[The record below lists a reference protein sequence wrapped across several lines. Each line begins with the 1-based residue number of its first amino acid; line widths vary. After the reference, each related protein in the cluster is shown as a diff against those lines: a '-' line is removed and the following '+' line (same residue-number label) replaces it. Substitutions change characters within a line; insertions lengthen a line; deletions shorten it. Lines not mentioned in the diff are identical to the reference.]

1 MAYIGAV
8 PAKITTTA
16 TSSLL
21 HWQKPHEALS
31 LLANV
36 DGVQLSKASI
46 ISMSIEI
53 LDSYGLAD
61 MTMRRVSSQL
71 GVAPG
76 ALYWHFKN
84 KQALIDATARHLL
97 AQWSATSFHSLESAC
112 VELRRAMLAHRDGAE
127 LISAAVSDADLRQDI
142 EQVLAQ
148 AIGGSQ
154 AALGASTA
162 LHFVLGSTVIAQAE
176 HQAAQAT
183 AGQSVHST
191 DGKAGEPGA
200 AAPDVCEADS
210 LHFLQ
215 GVHLIDSGLRALESD
230 A

>member
-1 MAYIGAV
+1 M
-8 PAKITTTA
+8 
-16 TSSLL
+16 
-21 HWQKPHEALS
+21 
-31 LLANV
+31 LLAKV

-97 AQWSATSFHSLESAC
+97 AQWSTTSFDSLETAC
-112 VELRRAMLAHRDGAE
+112 VQLRRTMLAHRDGAE
-127 LISAAVSDADLRQDI
+127 LISAAVSDADLRHDI
-142 EQVLAQ
+142 EAVLAAAIDGPQ
-148 AIGGSQ
+148 AQ
-154 AALGASTA
+154 LGASTA

-183 AGQSVHST
+183 AGHSAST
-191 DGKAGEPGA
+191 TIEQEAGDGSQMPAEC
-200 AAPDVCEADS
+200 DADS
-210 LHFLQ
+210 HHFLQ
-215 GVHLIDSGLRALESD
+215 GVRLIDSGLRALESD